1 MSKQF
6 SFYDKFKTR
15 SYYKENLEEKNRQLA
30 VILFF
35 LSLLG
40 IGFAAGSYF
49 KLFSI
54 SYTHCIAIF
63 LLGLFLTI
71 VQRLLNKNKNFQE
84 IAKYT
89 GLILLAFFVSIIS
102 VIPGVGLSVYTA
114 FILGPF
120 FCSLYFS
127 LQLSIITSIVSY
139 ILMIASLYINSH
151 SNILFNV
158 TPKIP
163 TELFVSEF
171 LGYSC
176 AYVFVFAL
184 ALSVSNAFKKALT
197 LEFEKQNKIEEL
209 KYDLI
214 ETFAHII
221 EWSDKYTGLH
231 IQRTSKYVE
240 LIAKK
245 LAENGYYKNEL
256 TPEYIKLMVSAAPLH
271 DVGKINV
278 PNNILCKNGKFTPDE
293 FEIMQT
299 HSRTGYNIIINE
311 LSRFEDENYVKLA
324 SQMALYHHERWDG
337 SGYPNKIKE
346 KEIPLC
352 GRIMAAADVLDA
364 LLSKRQYKEKFSIE
378 ETFRIFDEQRNRQF
392 ESCIVDA
399 VFALKDEIA
408 EIDASN

>member
-1 MSKQF
+1 MEITTEYDIYKYGNRYRLMTDGRYYNMNTKRIL
-6 SFYDKFKTR
+6 SF
-15 SYYKENLEEKNRQLA
+15 
-30 VILFF
+30 
-35 LSLLG
+35 
-40 IGFAAGSYF
+40 
-49 KLFSI
+49 I
-54 SYTHCIAIF
+54 S
-63 LLGLFLTI
+63 
-71 VQRLLNKNKNFQE
+71 
-84 IAKYT
+84 
-89 GLILLAFFVSIIS
+89 
-102 VIPGVGLSVYTA
+102 
-114 FILGPF
+114 
-120 FCSLYFS
+120 
-127 LQLSIITSIVSY
+127 
-139 ILMIASLYINSH
+139 
-151 SNILFNV
+151 
-158 TPKIP
+158 
-163 TELFVSEF
+163 
-171 LGYSC
+171 
-176 AYVFVFAL
+176 AL